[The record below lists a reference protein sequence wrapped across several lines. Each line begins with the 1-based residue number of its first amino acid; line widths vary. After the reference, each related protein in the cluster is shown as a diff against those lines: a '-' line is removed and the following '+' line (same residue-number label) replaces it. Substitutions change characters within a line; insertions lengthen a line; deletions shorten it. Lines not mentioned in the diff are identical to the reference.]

1 MENNKSHISY
11 FHLTYNKFS
20 YFSLLTSC
28 RIDERRLNGAAS
40 SSTILNIQF
49 TLKMF
54 IIQKHKFLFSRKLFT
69 YLSLI
74 CPEASL
80 ADNCVSKAST
90 HFGSESKRITK
101 DLYEFHFY

>member
-1 MENNKSHISY
+1 MGNNKSHISY

-20 YFSLLTSC
+20 YFSLSTPC

-40 SSTILNIQF
+40 NSTILNIQF
-49 TLKMF
+49 ALKIF
-54 IIQKHKFLFSRKLFT
+54 IYFSNKQNISIPYKNLHT

-90 HFGSESKRITK
+90 HFGSESKRINN
-101 DLYEFHFY
+101 DLYE